1 MLESQSDRLALSVF
15 GAARAAVGAHEVRLR
30 SRKSR
35 AVLAYLALNDSGQ
48 ETRERLVG
56 LLWSESG
63 EEKARANLRQVLHE
77 LRSALEQA
85 GYTGLRAE
93 RQTLELERGSFAV
106 DLQDVLLSAEHH
118 HAHDLVLDQPRIA
131 DTLLQDFEDLD
142 PAFRVWLLAKRQ
154 TVQDRLVRNLE
165 TGLRDER
172 IDRTERRRLAEA
184 LMSLD
189 PTHEEACRL
198 LMRTRAEE
206 GDVGTALKA
215 YAALWHVLEEEY
227 DQEPSA
233 ATQQLVSEIKQGLFD
248 APPAP
253 AATVPAPAA
262 RALSPPAQARQTMAD
277 VGIGD
282 VVIPAPAPVPPG
294 PTAPTFI
301 RMALQVEPFGI
312 NGVSADRAHLVEG
325 FRHHLIACLVRFRE
339 WYVTDGPVE
348 PEPDS
353 TRHGVSARYAVGA
366 TAYQAGNAIN
376 LVLTLR
382 ELDGGIFV
390 WSDRF
395 ELTLDNWFEAQQRI
409 VRRIAMSLNVQLSTE
424 RLMRLAYEPDVS
436 LQVYDKWLRGQ
447 ALI

>member
-1 MLESQSDRLALSVF
+1 MPEPSSLPVLESQSDRLALSVF

-248 APPAP
+248 APPVP

-262 RALSPPAQARQTMAD
+262 RALSPPAQARQTSH
-277 VGIGD
+277 
-282 VVIPAPAPVPPG
+282 
-294 PTAPTFI
+294 
-301 RMALQVEPFGI
+301 
-312 NGVSADRAHLVEG
+312 NGR
-325 FRHHLIACLVRFRE
+325 
-339 WYVTDGPVE
+339 
-348 PEPDS
+348 
-353 TRHGVSARYAVGA
+353 
-366 TAYQAGNAIN
+366 
-376 LVLTLR
+376 
-382 ELDGGIFV
+382 
-390 WSDRF
+390 
-395 ELTLDNWFEAQQRI
+395 
-409 VRRIAMSLNVQLSTE
+409 
-424 RLMRLAYEPDVS
+424 
-436 LQVYDKWLRGQ
+436 
-447 ALI
+447 